1 VAKTLQ
7 IIKKILKKIYGNLPS
22 RLILNTF
29 LKKFIYHKPIPRNI
43 SNFLISNTQIK
54 LISASSPITRMVYW
68 LGIEAYEKEELEMWT
83 KLCKDSKSIVEM
95 GGNIGYF
102 TVFGAKSQLNKNY
115 EVYEPLPYNFS
126 ILKKNLEL
134 NSLEHVAIKNVAVI
148 SDERK
153 TVKFHVPKELS
164 DYQAATGGFIEGAE
178 IMDSVEV
185 LKVISVE
192 CINCIEAIKGKDLIK
207 MDVEGAEFEILNGA
221 KEEIVK
227 SKPIILLELL
237 NKTYNLR
244 SFIYELMETS
254 NYFCF
259 VKSKANK
266 KLVELNSILI
276 NSINLPEEF
285 GTRDLILCPQEK
297 LAYMKNLLS

>member
-1 VAKTLQ
+1 
-7 IIKKILKKIYGNLPS
+7 
-22 RLILNTF
+22 
-29 LKKFIYHKPIPRNI
+29 
-43 SNFLISNTQIK
+43 
-54 LISASSPITRMVYW
+54 
-68 LGIEAYEKEELEMWT
+68 EELEMWT